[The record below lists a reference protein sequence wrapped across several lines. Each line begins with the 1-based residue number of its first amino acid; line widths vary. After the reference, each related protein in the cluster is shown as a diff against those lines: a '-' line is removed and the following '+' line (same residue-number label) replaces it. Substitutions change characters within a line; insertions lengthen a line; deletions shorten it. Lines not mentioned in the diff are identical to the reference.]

1 MDMSY
6 FFFLVGPL
14 IMRIGNDEIDRTQV
28 LTTCSWF
35 LMNKIENGM
44 EKHGKHKKNQS
55 HKRQFFWTH
64 LNSDI
69 LLHLPLINSTFWF
82 WRPMQRCMNY
92 NVS

>member
-6 FFFLVGPL
+6 FFCLVGPL

-44 EKHGKHKKNQS
+44 EKHGKHKKQS

-69 LLHLPLINSTFWF
+69 LLHLPFINSAFWF
-82 WRPMQRCMNY
+82 WRL
-92 NVS
+92 S

>member
-35 LMNKIENGM
+35 LMNTIENEM
-44 EKHGKHKKNQS
+44 EKHGKHQKKSLINDN
-55 HKRQFFWTH
+55 

-69 LLHLPLINSTFWF
+69 LLHLPFINSAFWF

-92 NVS
+92 NDSW